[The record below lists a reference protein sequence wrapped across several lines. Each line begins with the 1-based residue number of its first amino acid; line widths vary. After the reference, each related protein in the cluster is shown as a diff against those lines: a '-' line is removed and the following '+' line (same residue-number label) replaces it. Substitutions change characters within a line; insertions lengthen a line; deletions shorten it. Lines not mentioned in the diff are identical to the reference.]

1 MHKLAM
7 SFFVA
12 RFHVAVYR
20 KKRHLMRVN
29 YIEALKA
36 AAKRL
41 PKPPPDAIEQLV
53 RRVEKIRSEVKSRA
67 NRV

>member
-1 MHKLAM
+1 
-7 SFFVA
+7 
-12 RFHVAVYR
+12 
-20 KKRHLMRVN
+20 MRVN

-67 NRV
+67 NRA